1 VILPDKDSYAERL
14 ATKLPL
20 ARVGGTEPV
29 VDTVLFLLRND
40 FVTGEIVRVDGGG
53 HLK

>member
-1 VILPDKDSYAERL
+1 
-14 ATKLPL
+14 
-20 ARVGGTEPV
+20 V

-53 HLK
+53 HLT